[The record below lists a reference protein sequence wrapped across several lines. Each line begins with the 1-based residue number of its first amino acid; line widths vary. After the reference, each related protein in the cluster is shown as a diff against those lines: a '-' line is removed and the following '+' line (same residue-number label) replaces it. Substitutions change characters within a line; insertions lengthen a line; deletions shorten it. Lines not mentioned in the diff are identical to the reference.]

1 MLTHPDYVTTER
13 VLDGCTIDLLGLA
26 VGLRAQD
33 LNGAGALASLLRGA
47 RVLDGPAQVEIRA
60 CAHALA
66 VPSTVAITRGSEFE
80 MWRPDPGEL
89 VLRHRSGF
97 TARVGDNAL
106 DVGGDAAPYAAN
118 FRRVFF
124 TSLSFLAAR
133 HGRHV
138 LHGAAIARD
147 GHAILVL
154 GGSGAGKSTLALCA
168 LRGGWDVMSDDL
180 VGLRRVDHGL
190 IVTGVPRPFAV
201 PADLLDGGV
210 ETRAT
215 GGDHRQRRELP
226 PHVISHGWYPIA
238 GSLAVD
244 HADSAD
250 GVIERL
256 DAHARLHL
264 LLGSWTPRESDDDFR
279 GLLPLAAEIARMPGL
294 RLRLGRDARTR
305 VADAIALLAEV
316 PAQFAAQP

>member
-1 MLTHPDYVTTER
+1 MLTHPDHVTTER

-26 VGLRAQD
+26 IRLSAQE
-33 LNGAGALASLLRGA
+33 LKSASALASLLRGA
-47 RVLDGPAQVEIRA
+47 RVLEGPAQVEIRA

-66 VPSTVAITRGSEFE
+66 VPSTVAMNRGSEFE

-89 VLRHRSGF
+89 VLRHQSGL

-106 DVGGDAAPYAAN
+106 DVGGDAASYAAN

-180 VGLRRVDHGL
+180 VGLRRVNRGL
-190 IVTGVPRPFAV
+190 IVAGVPRPFAV
-201 PADLLDGGV
+201 PAELLDGGI
-210 ETRAT
+210 ETREM

-244 HADSAD
+244 HADTAG
-250 GVIERL
+250 GVIERF

-264 LLGSWTPRESDDDFR
+264 LLGSWTPRESDDEIR
-279 GLLPLAAEIARMPGL
+279 RLLPVAAEIARKPGV
-294 RLRLGRDARTR
+294 RLRLGRDAKTR
-305 VADAIALLAEV
+305 VADAVALLAEV
-316 PAQFAAQP
+316 PARFGAQP